1 MYNISITYEFDLELP
16 LNEYKKV
23 KNKKGIYFL
32 YDWENN
38 LAYIGKSIR
47 LQRRISD
54 HILNKES
61 NLYNYRYLLSHVK
74 VIYCKN
80 ELDMELLETYL
91 INKLK
96 PYLNIDYKIP
106 KIKNKFNAKNI
117 EEKALKYQK
126 QWEEKILKPI
136 EIGAYKRRERIEFF
150 CNQIKQKVLTENLT
164 FPIRVGIIGENF
176 QNFLKKHW
184 NKQNKEINSMM
195 KMHGFII
202 YEDKNDKRKTKYI
215 DKI

>member
-16 LNEYKKV
+16 LNV
-23 KNKKGIYFL
+23 
-32 YDWENN
+32 
-38 LAYIGKSIR
+38 
-47 LQRRISD
+47 
-54 HILNKES
+54 LNKES

-96 PYLNIDYKIP
+96 PYLNIDYKIT
-106 KIKNKFNAKNI
+106 KIKNKFNTKNI

-136 EIGAYKRRERIEFF
+136 EVGAYKRQERIELF
-150 CNQIKQKVLTENLT
+150 CNQIKEKMLTENIA
-164 FPIRVGIIGENF
+164 FPVRVGVINENF
-176 QNFLKKHW
+176 RMYLKYHW
-184 NKQNKEINSMM
+184 SDQSEEINNIM
-195 KMHGFII
+195 KLYGFQII
-202 YEDKNDKRKTKYI
+202 ELKDRYGSKTKYVI
-215 DKI
+215 KI